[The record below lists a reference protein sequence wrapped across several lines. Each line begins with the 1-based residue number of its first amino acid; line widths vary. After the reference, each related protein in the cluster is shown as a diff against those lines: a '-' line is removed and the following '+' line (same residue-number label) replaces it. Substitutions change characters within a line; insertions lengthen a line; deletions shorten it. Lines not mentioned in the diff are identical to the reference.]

1 MIRILINF
9 QKWIEI
15 LYSIL
20 CIINNYSRF
29 LTNLLKYFTMTISK
43 NDIKKIAYLARIKIS
58 QEESI
63 LLEKKLTSIIDLID
77 EMQKVNTDGVE
88 PMSHALDVNQPLRK
102 DNITELDLRKK
113 TMPLA
118 PEVDKS
124 LFIVPQVIE

>member
-43 NDIKKIAYLARIKIS
+43 KDIKKIAHLARIKIS

-63 LLEKKLTSIIDLID
+63 LLEK
-77 EMQKVNTDGVE
+77 N
-88 PMSHALDVNQPLRK
+88 
-102 DNITELDLRKK
+102 
-113 TMPLA
+113 
-118 PEVDKS
+118 
-124 LFIVPQVIE
+124 